1 MSTRRDWRYGRQ
13 RAQALIDRSDK
24 VKEFR
29 DKIAVVTG
37 GASGI
42 GRAMAERFAAEGMK
56 VVLADIER
64 ESLSRAE
71 SEMKV
76 GGATVASK
84 VTDVSKLEDVD
95 ALARFTLDKF
105 GAVHIVCNNAGV
117 AMGGPLWEHTM
128 KDWEW
133 VFDVNV
139 WGVVHGVRTFVPIM
153 LKQDDECH
161 IVNTAS
167 GAGLHVRPFLGVYA
181 ASKHAVVALSDA
193 LSQEMK
199 MMGKKIGVSV
209 LCPAVVN
216 TRIGEAERNR
226 PPGLTNE
233 TESETPPQMQALEQ
247 AFRAALAAGMAPADV
262 AEAVLDAIRND
273 RLFIITHEET
283 KAMVQA
289 RMAGILGDS

>member
-1 MSTRRDWRYGRQ
+1 MKEFK
-13 RAQALIDRSDK
+13 DK
-24 VKEFR
+24 V
-29 DKIAVVTG
+29 AVVTG

-56 VVLADIER
+56 VVLADIEP

-71 SEMKV
+71 SEMK
-76 GGATVASK
+76 GAGATVASK
-84 VTDVSKLEDVD
+84 VTDVSKQDDVE
-95 ALARFTLDKF
+95 ALARFTIDTF

-117 AMGGPLWEHTM
+117 AMGGPSWEHSM

-133 VFDVNV
+133 VFGVNV

-153 LKQDDECH
+153 LEQDDECH

-167 GAGLHVRPFLGVYA
+167 GAGLHVRPFLGLYA

-199 MMGKKIGVSV
+199 AMGKKIGVSV

-226 PPGLTNE
+226 PSELTNAAE
-233 TESETPPQMQALEQ
+233 GETPPQMQVMEQ
-247 AFRAALAAGMAPADV
+247 AFRAALAAGMAPSDV
-262 AEAVLDAIRND
+262 AEAVLAAIRND
-273 RLFIITHEET
+273 RLYILTHEET
-283 KAMVQA
+283 KDRLKV
-289 RMAGILGDS
+289 RMAEVLGEGA

>member
-1 MSTRRDWRYGRQ
+1 
-13 RAQALIDRSDK
+13 

-29 DKIAVVTG
+29 DRTAVVTG

-42 GRAMAERFAAEGMK
+42 GRAMAERFATEGMK
-56 VVLADIER
+56 IVLADVEP

-71 SEMKV
+71 SEMKAA
-76 GGATVASK
+76 GASVAS
-84 VTDVSKLEDVD
+84 VPTDVSKAADVE
-95 ALARFTLDKF
+95 ALARSTLETF
-105 GAVHIVCNNAGV
+105 GAVHVLCNNAGV
-117 AMGGPLWEHTM
+117 AMGGPLWEHTL

-133 VFDVNV
+133 VFGVNV

-153 LKQDDECH
+153 LEQDDECH

-167 GAGLHVRPFLGVYA
+167 GAGLHVRPFLGMYA

-199 MMGKKIGVSV
+199 AMGRKIGVSV

-226 PPGLTNE
+226 PPELTNE
-233 TESETPPQMQALEQ
+233 TEGETPPQMQAMEQ
-247 AFRAALAAGMAPADV
+247 AFRAALAAGMAPDQV
-262 AEAVLDAIRND
+262 AEAVLDGIRNE
-273 RLFIITHEET
+273 RLFILTHEET
-283 KAMVQA
+283 KGMVRA
-289 RMAGILGDS
+289 RTAEILGDG